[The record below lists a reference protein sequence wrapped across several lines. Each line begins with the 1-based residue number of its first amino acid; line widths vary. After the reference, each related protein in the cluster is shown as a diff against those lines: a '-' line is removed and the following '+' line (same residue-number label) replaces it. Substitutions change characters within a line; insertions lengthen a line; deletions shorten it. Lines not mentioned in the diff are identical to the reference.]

1 MYRNRS
7 SAVSNVSTEPN
18 LPSDGG
24 IVELEVVELEVVV
37 VDVEVVEVVEIW
49 TAVRTQIF
57 FLETN
62 RQITGTFT
70 FFTWTVDFVPSF
82 WQI

>member
-24 IVELEVVELEVVV
+24 IVELEVVELEVVEL
-37 VDVEVVEVVEIW
+37 EVVVVV
-49 TAVRTQIF
+49 AVGLAMRAQTF
-57 FLETN
+57 LLDFLETN
-62 RQITGTFT
+62 
-70 FFTWTVDFVPSF
+70 
-82 WQI
+82 